1 MYFNSFQ
8 STHEGFNHVN
18 SENVFKVCD
27 EPHPLLIKEM
37 LTHCANSDLDP
48 AYKIAKHMWTLGYS
62 AVDII
67 TNIFRVCK
75 THTDLPEYLKLEFI
89 KEIGKTHMLI
99 VQGGTSLLQM
109 SSLLARLCLLNDGKS
124 E

>member
-1 MYFNSFQ
+1 MPMVAS
-8 STHEGFNHVN
+8 
-18 SENVFKVCD
+18 
-27 EPHPLLIKEM
+27 
-37 LTHCANSDLDP
+37 
-48 AYKIAKHMWTLGYS
+48 AKHMWTLGYS

-109 SSLLARLCLLNDGKS
+109 STLLARLCLLSDGNTQQLTCFYK
-124 E
+124 EFLIK

>member
-1 MYFNSFQ
+1 MTDKYSTAFHYWVAIIKKTKFFYYFNSFQ

-48 AYKIAKHMWTLGYS
+48 AYKT
-62 AVDII
+62 
-67 TNIFRVCK
+67 
-75 THTDLPEYLKLEFI
+75 
-89 KEIGKTHMLI
+89 
-99 VQGGTSLLQM
+99 
-109 SSLLARLCLLNDGKS
+109 
-124 E
+124 

>member
-1 MYFNSFQ
+1 M
-8 STHEGFNHVN
+8 N

-75 THTDLPEYLKLEFI
+75 THTDLPEYL
-89 KEIGKTHMLI
+89 T
-99 VQGGTSLLQM
+99 
-109 SSLLARLCLLNDGKS
+109 RLCLLNDGKT